1 MTPFISE
8 KQRGVASPQNE
19 YWTAIILT
27 VLVTVI
33 SWPIESIT
41 GHATV
46 ALFYLLL
53 VVIAGLRLGR
63 GPVLLVATS
72 GALLWDYL
80 FNPPHFAFFP
90 LTLQDTI
97 LLATFL
103 AVALAMGHLTSQLRL
118 KEMMERQRE
127 RRTAALY
134 ELVQQAGLAPDLDS
148 GLRAAIRLTETIF
161 GVRAALLLRRADD
174 TLASETHQ
182 ASSFSIAE
190 KEYKAASAA
199 FKDRVP
205 TGKFTAVLSDSEA
218 IHLPLQAGAD
228 PMGVLSILPPPQG
241 TLDLSERELLEAFA
255 VLIGTILQKEYL
267 LQGIKRA
274 EMRVAA
280 ERAQLQRALLQS
292 VSHELKTP
300 LSAVQAGIEAL
311 RREVGGGRRGQVAW
325 FESQQALRRLRRV
338 INNLLDM
345 TRIESGVVHANLD
358 WCDVAELIQAATD
371 LAADGISDHS
381 VTIELDEN
389 LPLVRVDQPLLEQ
402 CLCNLLLNASAHSA
416 AGAKIEIR
424 ARVADQQLFFSV
436 LDEGRGITE
445 ADMPRI
451 FAAFQRG
458 AAATSGGT
466 GLGLAIVEGFVQAHG
481 GSVSAA
487 NRPSGGAEFLIK
499 IPVETLRSEV
509 LERLA

>member
-1 MTPFISE
+1 MIPLISE
-8 KQRGVASPQNE
+8 RQSGVTFPQNE
-19 YWTAIILT
+19 YWTAILLT

-33 SWPIESIT
+33 SWPIEPIT
-41 GHATV
+41 GHAVV

-90 LTLQDTI
+90 LDLQDAI

-118 KEMMERQRE
+118 KEMVERKRE
-127 RRTAALY
+127 RRTAVLY

-148 GLRAAIRLTETIF
+148 GLRAAIRLTETLF

-174 TLASETHQ
+174 TLASEAHP

-190 KEYKAASAA
+190 KEYGAASAA
-199 FKDRVP
+199 FKDRAP
-205 TGKFTAVLSDSEA
+205 TGKFTATLSDSEA
-218 IHLPLQAGAD
+218 IHLPLHAGAD
-228 PMGVLSILPPPQG
+228 AMGVLSILPPSRG
-241 TLDLSERELLEAFA
+241 SLDLSERELLEAFA
-255 VLIGTILQKEYL
+255 VLIGNILQKEHL
-267 LQGIKRA
+267 LQGIKQA
-274 EMRVAA
+274 EMRAAA
-280 ERAQLQRALLQS
+280 ERVQLQRTLLQS

-300 LSAVQAGIEAL
+300 LSAVQAGLEAL
-311 RREVGGGRRGQVAW
+311 RREVGDGPRSQAAL

-358 WCDVAELIQAATD
+358 WCDVAELIQAGTD
-371 LAADGISDHS
+371 LAADGIGENP
-381 VTIELDEN
+381 VAIELDDN

-416 AGAKIEIR
+416 IGAKIEIR
-424 ARVADQQLFFSV
+424 ARVADRQLFLSV
-436 LDEGRGITE
+436 LDEGRGISD
-445 ADMPRI
+445 ADMPHI

-458 AAATSGGT
+458 AAATPGGT

-487 NRPSGGAEFLIK
+487 NRPSGGAGFMIK
-499 IPVETLRSEV
+499 IPVETLKHEV